1 MSLLFTRKPIVVN
14 SDLADR
20 IGLNEAIVL
29 QQVNYWIT
37 GSTAGEEYDGRKWVY
52 NTFEKWQEENF
63 PFWSVDTVKRT
74 FTKLRKLGLVEV
86 KQLRKSQHDHTNFY
100 TINYENALL
109 SDQGNLHQS
118 KGAKCNDP
126 SGQNAPAHQG
136 NLPQSGGADCPNLHT
151 ETTSE
156 ITAETTAERS
166 GVGASPPSPGKGSG
180 VPAVIPKGKRP
191 AAKPKQDEEETAF
204 QAKCRAAWHSF
215 KAAYLNRYRIAPVRD
230 AKVSSQV
237 KQLVKRLGEEAAPVA
252 EFYVLSV
259 NDAMIVKNCHDF
271 GYLLKGAMAYRTQWA
286 TGRAITSGQARQI
299 DSTQT
304 NANAAEQAK
313 VMLRAQHER
322 EQREKGGGS

>member
-166 GVGASPPSPGKGSG
+166 GVGASPPSPGEGSG
-180 VPAVIPKGKRP
+180 VPAVILNGKQP
-191 AAKPKQDEEETAF
+191 VAKKDQTEAEKEL
-204 QAKCRAAWHSF
+204 QRKCRAAWS
-215 KAAYLNRYRIAPVRD
+215 KYRAAYMQRYKVEPLRD
-230 AKVSSQV
+230 QKVNAQV
-237 KQLVKRLGEEAAPVA
+237 KQLVGRLGEVAGDVA
-252 EFYVLSV
+252 EFFVLNV
-259 NDAMIVKNCHDF
+259 NEARVVQNCHDIGF
-271 GYLLKGAMAYRTQWA
+271 LVTGAQAYHTQWA

-304 NANAAEQAK
+304 NANAADEAIR
-313 VMLRAQHER
+313 MLEER
-322 EQREKGGGS
+322 EARRNGSQ